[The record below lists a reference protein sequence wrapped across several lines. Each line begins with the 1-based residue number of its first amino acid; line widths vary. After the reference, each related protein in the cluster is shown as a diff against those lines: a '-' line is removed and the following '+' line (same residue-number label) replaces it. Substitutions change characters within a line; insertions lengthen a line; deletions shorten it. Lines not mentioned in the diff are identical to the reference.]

1 MSAGILVMVVM
12 MGAMLIMGGHK
23 MGHKHAEP
31 AMHEVAVSSTTA
43 VSTAA
48 VQYAGP
54 EETEGHAH

>member
-23 MGHKHAEP
+23 MGHKHSESAV
-31 AMHEVAVSSTTA
+31 HEVTVSSTTA

-48 VQYAGP
+48 VQNAEP
-54 EETEGHAH
+54 EKTEGHAH